1 MKPNYFM
8 SFSNGLKSD
17 VNVPHVSGTPSVR
30 LVEAS
35 SERRETPGSTP
46 RSRITRLEA
55 GSIVFPFIDLLTILV
70 TSISAKIFYLNIFLG
85 TEEPLLPYVVVA
97 IALGFTLSICYEQMG
112 LYRSSILIQPVIGF
126 GKIWGGLIVA
136 FLILLGLLYIL
147 KISDQ
152 FSRGWIIS
160 WLISSLFALVAVRS
174 QTTKVIKRRIKE
186 GRLRHSVAIYGSPKF
201 VAQLGSEYGHMAQL
215 DDVAGIFFSPHAGG
229 AMQGSDGGL
238 EELRTA
244 MSERQFGTI
253 IIALPASDKQA
264 IQTAVKSLACYS
276 AELLLCSDLSHYP
289 VSVSGSRTFGNLRMD
304 VINVVP
310 GSEFSRVAK
319 PLLDYTLAAAGLV
332 LLAPLLAIIA
342 VAIKLDSPGPI
353 FFRQRRYGQ
362 NNQVFRIFKFR
373 TMTVAE
379 DGAVV
384 VQAKR
389 NDVRVTRVGRLLRS
403 TSLDELPQ
411 LLNVLR
417 AEMSLVGPRPHAIAH
432 DEAFEEKLDSFSR
445 RRRVLPGITG
455 WAQVNGYR
463 GETKTIDDLRSRM
476 LHDLYYIDN
485 WSIWLD
491 LEIIARTLL
500 VATRRAY

>member
-1 MKPNYFM
+1 
-8 SFSNGLKSD
+8 
-17 VNVPHVSGTPSVR
+17 
-30 LVEAS
+30 
-35 SERRETPGSTP
+35 
-46 RSRITRLEA
+46 
-55 GSIVFPFIDLLTILV
+55 
-70 TSISAKIFYLNIFLG
+70 
-85 TEEPLLPYVVVA
+85 
-97 IALGFTLSICYEQMG
+97 
-112 LYRSSILIQPVIGF
+112 
-126 GKIWGGLIVA
+126 
-136 FLILLGLLYIL
+136 
-147 KISDQ
+147 
-152 FSRGWIIS
+152 
-160 WLISSLFALVAVRS
+160 
-174 QTTKVIKRRIKE
+174 
-186 GRLRHSVAIYGSPKF
+186 
-201 VAQLGSEYGHMAQL
+201 
-215 DDVAGIFFSPHAGG
+215 
-229 AMQGSDGGL
+229 MQGSDGGL

-342 VAIKLDSPGPI
+342 VAIKLDSHGPI

-389 NDVRVTRVGRLLRS
+389 NDARVTRVGRLLRS